1 MRSKILSFLIL
12 SFIFQIKVYGQTKL
26 KTQGGDGDPRVNE
39 KVSINGIDIQKG
51 ILKYLEF
58 QTKRKFEPLKFYEW
72 KDSIID
78 TTNYGHWDTI
88 SHGVFFKNIEG
99 KLAKNIQY
107 KYSSGLNADGLYIY
121 LTNFNLEIGIPTTA
135 FYDIA
140 IIKASNQFEALKRVG
155 TNSLNYDITNDEIIE
170 KLKKWDSE
178 FGLKITIIDKNI
190 IQASI
195 LNKPQDII
203 KLANEIDEFSPDAK
217 KHYGS
222 LEVMIVNCL
231 KQNELLLW
239 WD

>member
-107 KYSSGLNADGLYIY
+107 KY
-121 LTNFNLEIGIPTTA
+121 
-135 FYDIA
+135 DIA
-140 IIKASNQFEALKRVG
+140 IIKASNQFEAVKRAG
-155 TNSLNYDITNDEIIE
+155 ANSLNYDITNDEIIE